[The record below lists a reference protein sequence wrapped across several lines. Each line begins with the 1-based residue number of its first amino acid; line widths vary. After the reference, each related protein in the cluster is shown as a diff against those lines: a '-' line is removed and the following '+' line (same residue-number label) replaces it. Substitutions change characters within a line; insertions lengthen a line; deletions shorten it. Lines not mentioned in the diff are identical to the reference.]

1 MKRGFF
7 AFSSRYQTYWLN
19 CRMNWRNLRQLREAV
34 MNFYI
39 KSILSAVCIATS
51 TVVLAQIPDT
61 QYSQGI
67 SYISGGVGEEESQA
81 ILAEAKQWPLLLE
94 LSQLENGRG
103 VWIFGAKIKILNSQN
118 QAIFDAQADGPY
130 ILINLTAGQYQIE
143 ASYQGVS
150 QKKSVNIQ
158 ASAPQKLAIFWK

>member
-1 MKRGFF
+1 MKSLEKFF
-7 AFSSRYQTYWLN
+7 LLAVGAVIFS
-19 CRMNWRNLRQLREAV
+19 V
-34 MNFYI
+34 GH
-39 KSILSAVCIATS
+39 
-51 TVVLAQIPDT
+51 AQIPYT

-118 QAIFDAQADGPY
+118 QVIFDAQADGPY
-130 ILINLTAGQYQIE
+130 ILINLTTGQFQIE
-143 ASYQGVS
+143 ASYQGVV
-150 QKKSVNIQ
+150 QKRSVNVQ
-158 ASAPQKLAIFWK
+158 ASASQKLAIFWK

>member
-1 MKRGFF
+1 
-7 AFSSRYQTYWLN
+7 
-19 CRMNWRNLRQLREAV
+19 

-39 KSILSAVCIATS
+39 QLILSAVCLTFS
-51 TVVLAQIPDT
+51 SMVFAQIPDT

-81 ILAEAKQWPLLLE
+81 ILTESKQWPLLLE

-103 VWIFGAKIKILNSQN
+103 VWIFGAKIKILNTMN
-118 QAIFDAQADGPY
+118 QVIFDAQADGPY

-143 ASYQGVS
+143 ASYQGS
-150 QKKSVNIQ
+150 IQKKSVLIQ
-158 ASAPQKLAIFWK
+158 GSGLQKLAIFWK

>member
-1 MKRGFF
+1 MKSLEKFF
-7 AFSSRYQTYWLN
+7 LLAVGAVIFS
-19 CRMNWRNLRQLREAV
+19 V
-34 MNFYI
+34 GH
-39 KSILSAVCIATS
+39 
-51 TVVLAQIPDT
+51 AQIPDT

-118 QAIFDAQADGPY
+118 QVIFDAQADGPY
-130 ILINLTAGQYQIE
+130 ILINLTTGQYQIE
-143 ASYQGVS
+143 ASYQGVV
-150 QKKSVNIQ
+150 QKRSVNVQ
-158 ASAPQKLAIFWK
+158 ASGSQKLAIFWK